1 MATPLN
7 TFKTVTTELT
17 TSNQT
22 LYTSPTGITSIVL
35 MAQAANVSNNVTSVV
50 FSHYD
55 VSTTTETEL
64 VKNYEIPPFD
74 ASGLLTGKLV
84 IETGDSLKASVSAN
98 NSIKLTLSILESV
111 NA

>member
-22 LYTSPTGITSIVL
+22 IYTSPTGITSIVL
-35 MAQAANVSNNVTSVV
+35 MAQAANVSNTVTNVT

-55 VSTTTETEL
+55 ASSNTETEL
-64 VKNYEIPPFD
+64 VKNYDVPPSD

-84 IETGDSLKASVSAN
+84 IETEDSVKALVSAN